1 MRNKI
6 DILREI
12 LDFNEKTSKIIDVGN
27 ILSNAY
33 NQNQS
38 IFLDESRM
46 DSSSF
51 FSKLILEQLSPNTK
65 EIIFCNIGILQEPDF
80 DLNVSKFFLDFAT
93 SYRVCIYWPYQV
105 VDNRKLIFSQ
115 EFASEAIVFNPNTLE
130 MESLWSILAS

>member
-93 SYRVCIYWPYQV
+93 NYRVCIYWPYQI
-105 VDNRKLIFSQ
+105 VDNRKLVFS
-115 EFASEAIVFNPNTLE
+115 EEYASAAVVFNPNILG
-130 MESLWSILAS
+130 MELL